1 MQIEK
6 IVSIIRKSNI
16 GNLIYKIKTN
26 DNFLGVYGLKQRP
39 LDVAFLESGT
49 LNDIDSFG
57 LARKQINLFR
67 TFIPKDFVVLA
78 TPKSWIKSNSDSFY
92 PINEYHLIDLDLY
105 AYLLV
110 AEGVRSGSIG
120 IGSSEYSEL
129 FLLDGRQI
137 DYTNSITSNIFQYSL
152 TLAPNSNLISYIYKK
167 NNSALFNEQ
176 CIDDFLIA
184 SKGVSFEDL
193 KTSFND
199 LNIFSSIDKQI

>member
-26 DNFLGVYGLKQRP
+26 DNFLGVYGLKQRHP
-39 LDVAFLESGT
+39 DITFLESGP
-49 LNDIDSFG
+49 LNDIDNFG
-57 LARKQINLFR
+57 LIKKQINLFR

-78 TPKSWIKSNSDSFY
+78 MPKSWIKSDSENFY

-110 AEGVRSGSIG
+110 AEGVRSGAIA

-129 FLLDGRQI
+129 FLLDGRQV

-152 TLAPNSNLISYIYKK
+152 TLSPNSSLLPYVYKK

-176 CIDDFLIA
+176 SIDDFLIA

>member
-26 DNFLGVYGLKQRP
+26 DNFLGVYGLKQRHP
-39 LDVAFLESGT
+39 DIAFLESGP
-49 LNDIDSFG
+49 LNDIDNFG
-57 LARKQINLFR
+57 LIKKQINLFR

-78 TPKSWIKSNSDSFY
+78 TPKSWIKSDSENFY

-110 AEGVRSGSIG
+110 AEGVRSGAIG
-120 IGSSEYSEL
+120 IASSEYSDL
-129 FLLDGRQI
+129 FFLDGRQI
-137 DYTNSITSNIFQYSL
+137 DYTNTITSNIFQYSL
-152 TLAPNSNLISYIYKK
+152 TLAPNSSLISYIYKK
-167 NNSALFNEQ
+167 NNPALFNEQ
-176 CIDDFLIA
+176 CIDDLLIA